1 MKSVSEEMQQLHVR
15 ILELEKKQKELDENN
30 KKTNIAN
37 DRYSKSVPLARY
49 CDQEMVM
56 HLHATYI
63 LYTM

>member
-1 MKSVSEEMQQLHVR
+1 MKSVSEEMQQQK
-15 ILELEKKQKELDENN
+15 ELEKKQKELDENN

-49 CDQEMVM
+49 CDQEMVT
-56 HLHATYI
+56 HLHAAYV